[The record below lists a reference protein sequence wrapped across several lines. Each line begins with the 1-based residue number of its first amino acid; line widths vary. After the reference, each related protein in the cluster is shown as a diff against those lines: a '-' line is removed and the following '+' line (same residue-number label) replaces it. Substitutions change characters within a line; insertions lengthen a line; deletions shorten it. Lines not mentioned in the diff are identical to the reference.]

1 MRILQLIAVTCV
13 ALVCALTPAH
23 AEKRVA
29 LVIGN
34 SKYTNVS
41 PLRNPASD
49 ARLIAETLR
58 SLGFMLVG
66 GGPQLDL
73 DKAHLDQAVQSFGLQ
88 MQSADV
94 ALFYY
99 AGHGVQLRGTNYL
112 VPVDAD
118 VTREADADFQ
128 MLNVNLVLQQ
138 MDPGERPGGRLNLLI
153 LDACRSNPFG
163 GRGLRET
170 TRGLSVMQAPV
181 GTLISFATQPGNAAA
196 DGDGEHSPFTTALA
210 NSIRRP
216 GVGLFDVF
224 NEVGVT
230 VTKVTGG
237 AQQPWVSSSPI
248 TGQFYFGGPPAANGG
263 RDNPPSGGSQTAM
276 SEAAQLWDTM
286 KNATDIVVFDE
297 FLRRYGTVPVY
308 GDLARTRR
316 EELAKSPSVTPPP
329 RQNVPDSAL
338 GLAEPAA
345 SGSNHLPPNGG
356 QIAALPPSIIPDS
369 LPPHPQPV
377 TIVGDWIGMYSYNNN
392 AQRPVNFKFTFSSH
406 GCSGRSS
413 EPNTFGNTSTSQLFA
428 NLQCSVSTLS
438 PGQIITITKQYD
450 GTGDVSHS
458 VIYTGTVSADLR
470 RIDGTWKIGGQT
482 GGRFTLQR

>member
-1 MRILQLIAVTCV
+1 MRILQFIAVTCV
-13 ALVCALTPAH
+13 AVVCALTPAH

-58 SLGFMLVG
+58 SLGFTLVG

-73 DKAHLDQAVQSFGLQ
+73 DKARLDQAVQTFGLQ

-112 VPVDAD
+112 VPVDAN

-138 MDPGERPGGRLNLLI
+138 MDPGDRPGGRLNLLI
-153 LDACRSNPFG
+153 LDACRNNPFG

-170 TRGLSVMQAPV
+170 TRGLGVMQAPV

-196 DGDGEHSPFTTALA
+196 DGDSEHSPFTTALA

-230 VTKVTGG
+230 VTKATGG

-248 TGQFYFGGPPAANGG
+248 TGQFYFGGPPSGPTGAQAVPPPAA
-263 RDNPPSGGSQTAM
+263 
-276 SEAAQLWDTM
+276 EAERKWH
-286 KNATDIVVFDE
+286 DIQNTTSLAALDDYI
-297 FLRRYGTVPVY
+297 RQY
-308 GDLARTRR
+308 GDTPIYGPLARARR
-316 EELAKSPSVTPPP
+316 EELVPTTPPP
-329 RQNVPDSAL
+329 PRRNAL
-338 GLAEPAA
+338 EPAPSA
-345 SGSNHLPPNGG
+345 SNSNDPPPNGG
-356 QIAALPPSIIPDS
+356 QVAALPPSTTSDDS
-369 LPPHPQPV
+369 PPPAV
-377 TIVGDWIGMYSYNNN
+377 TIAGDWSGMYSYNNN

-428 NLQCSVSTLS
+428 NLRCSVSTLS
-438 PGQIITITKQYD
+438 PGETITITKQYD
-450 GTGDVSHS
+450 GTGNVSHS